1 MTAPGRPPI
10 PPPPPSLPSRL
21 RAWVRR
27 QDRAGR
33 RGALLVGTVLA
44 GAAVAWTLVALLG
57 FWLQPRFTVLELAAQ
72 RLAPDPAS
80 AQPAREEVARF
91 GAFDRG
97 YAVQFPTPD
106 GGLDRIIDRARRQR
120 WLVVARDGP
129 DRVAMEREG
138 VAATVVAGPAT
149 TVAQT
154 RVAAWVRIRQRQA
167 RTAAAVVGGA
177 AAVAWI
183 WRQIRRRPRPVR

>member
-1 MTAPGRPPI
+1 MTAAGRPPI
-10 PPPPPSLPSRL
+10 PPPPPSWRSRL

-33 RGALLVGTVLA
+33 RAALLVGAGLA
-44 GAAVAWTLVALLG
+44 GAALAWTLAALLG

-80 AQPAREEVARF
+80 AQPAREDVGRF

-106 GGLDRIIDRARRQR
+106 GGLDRVVDRARRLR
-120 WLVVARDGP
+120 WRVVGPIGP
-129 DRVAMEREG
+129 DRVRLEREG
-138 VAATVVAGPAT
+138 VAATVAAGPST
-149 TVAQT
+149 TVART
-154 RVAAWVRIRQRQA
+154 RVAPWVRVRQRQA
-167 RTAAAVVGGA
+167 RAAAAVLGGI
-177 AAVAWI
+177 AAVAWL
-183 WRQIRRRPRPVR
+183 WRQVRRRPRVVR